1 MRLLLFFMLYPGPSP
16 VGGMM
21 RKLWTCS
28 LNAIPAEN
36 VTVPSVQHR
45 YLLRGPEMDA
55 ILLPRGNIIER
66 RTHSGNESTVFFRAR
81 PCKCANRHPK
91 IVDEFYCP
99 EPSNYCTISKSVYGD
114 EYSVTCAKYKGW
126 KILFLRSNWFYIF
139 WTIMLYLGVLI
150 FSTPGHVSIRYSF
163 CPLTFK
169 KIHSPLFTSILTQ
182 HAIRYPISRCFPKI
196 NLWITD
202 HLLQAEILSR
212 NRVRD
217 EYEHAAHLT
226 RRTEGWIS
234 GYSIKTKL
242 YSSRD
247 AATEKD
253 VECNAN
259 AATEDQTAIRV
270 TPQCERYGYDA
281 MCTICLLEL
290 EDGDR
295 VADLSCGHM
304 YHADC
309 LGEWILKK
317 VCPVFVLYLI
327 AMRPFFL
334 CTLQYCI
341 NSLFVLRTHAHYARI
356 KTSPKKSDP
365 LRQMMLEIATYLT
378 PKAGQPDGSVL
389 VIFAW
394 TLQREEVDG
403 ANERSVTHQGLSRN
417 EIEFYS

>member
-1 MRLLLFFMLYPGPSP
+1 MLYPGPSP

-36 VTVPSVQHR
+36 VTVPSVQHIESEQVFR
-45 YLLRGPEMDA
+45 HLLRGPEMDA
-55 ILLPRGNIIER
+55 ILLPRGGNIER
-66 RTHSGNESTVFFRAR
+66 RTHSGNESTVFFSAR

-99 EPSNYCTISKSVYGD
+99 EPTNYCTISKSVYGD
-114 EYSVTCAKYKGW
+114 EYSVTCSKDKGW
-126 KILFLRSNWFYIF
+126 KIMFIRSNWFYIF

-150 FSTPGHVSIRYSF
+150 FSKSGHVSISYSF

-169 KIHSPLFTSILTQ
+169 KIHSSLFTSILTQ
-182 HAIRYPISRCFPKI
+182 HAIRYPISRCFPKM
-196 NLWITD
+196 NPWITE

-212 NRVRD
+212 NRARD
-217 EYEHAAHLT
+217 EYEHAARLT
-226 RRTEGWIS
+226 QRTEGWIS

-259 AATEDQTAIRV
+259 AATGDKTAIRV
-270 TPQCERYGYDA
+270 TPQDYRERNGYDA

-295 VADLSCGHM
+295 VADLRCGHM

-327 AMRPFFL
+327 AMLPFFL
-334 CTLQYCI
+334 CSLQ
-341 NSLFVLRTHAHYARI
+341 
-356 KTSPKKSDP
+356 
-365 LRQMMLEIATYLT
+365 
-378 PKAGQPDGSVL
+378 
-389 VIFAW
+389 
-394 TLQREEVDG
+394 
-403 ANERSVTHQGLSRN
+403 
-417 EIEFYS
+417 